1 MRTTVEPGR
10 PKRPFFEED
19 DVATILG
26 SIFEDRITSTLFVT
40 FWKMPADVQDDLGYF
55 GTYAKNVGGFWMLK
69 STDEGRTWSE
79 PYLIQPESN
88 AEGWVAWPNNCIHG
102 IQLATDPHRGRLVI
116 PAFHYKEGETAQVP
130 GVRGGLLYSDD
141 SGSTWRA
148 GAVLRDGSDEVSLVE
163 TNDKGEIYVTH
174 RMNTNFTGHRH
185 FARSV
190 DGGLTFNETGA
201 HTDLPDP
208 RLHAGL
214 IRCGE
219 TRRMTIASRGDSGHS
234 WEIGPSIDENLSRY
248 SDLAATPGGTVLCV
262 YTNGTRRDRD
272 KVSVARL
279 EPS

>member
-1 MRTTVEPGR
+1 MKTMLGKVVASMLETFASTASAAPSTGWR
-10 PKRPFFEED
+10 PDSHVDELAKRMG
-19 DVATILG
+19 V
-26 SIFEDRITSTLFVT
+26 
-40 FWKMPADVQDDLGYF
+40 PAPAAAPWLQ
-55 GTYAKNVGGFWMLK
+55 MLC
-69 STDEGRTWSE
+69 E
-79 PYLIQPESN
+79 
-88 AEGWVAWPNNCIHG
+88 
-102 IQLATDPHRGRLVI
+102 VI
-116 PAFHYKEGETAQVP
+116 EQVP
-130 GVRGGLLYSDD
+130 FAMLVVDMGVPGLPIAYCNAAMAKLTGY
-141 SGSTWRA
+141 
-148 GAVLRDGSDEVSLVE
+148 
-163 TNDKGEIYVTH
+163 DKGEIYVTH

-219 TRRMTIASRGDSGHS
+219 TRRMTIASSGDSGHS

>member
-1 MRTTVEPGR
+1 ERRLPYARSGITPPQIAATKSTSSCHEVRTTVEPGR

-19 DVATILG
+19 
-26 SIFEDRITSTLFVT
+26 
-40 FWKMPADVQDDLGYF
+40 
-55 GTYAKNVGGFWMLK
+55 
-69 STDEGRTWSE
+69 
-79 PYLIQPESN
+79 N

-102 IQLATDPHRGRLVI
+102 IQLATGPHRGRLVI
-116 PAFHYKEGETAQVP
+116 PAFLYKEGETGQVP

-148 GAVLRDGSDEVSLVE
+148 GAVLRDGSDKVSLVE

-201 HTDLPDP
+201 HTDLTDP

-219 TRRMTIASRGDSGHS
+219 TRRMTIASSGDSGHS